1 VERLYIAGPSI
12 TQKEIDYVTD
22 AVTNAWYGDAGIYN
36 ERFECAFADYVG
48 RRFAVGLPSGTAGIH
63 LGLAALGVGPG
74 DEVIVPEATWIASA
88 SPANHLGAD
97 VVFADID
104 ERTWCLSAES
114 FEASITPRTKAVVL
128 VDLYGGTPDMD
139 EILRIAARYGVAV
152 LEDAAEAIGTEYKGR
167 RAGSFGEISIF
178 SFHGSKTMTTGEG
191 GVLVTDDEVLYRR
204 ARILADQG
212 RLPGDRMFFN
222 EEVAFKYK
230 MSSMQAALGLAQIE
244 RIEELVEKK
253 RQIFAWYGERLRC
266 IDGFQLNH
274 EPPET
279 RNSYWMTTL
288 VLDPRFGF
296 RKEDVMRLFDEYN
309 VDCRPFFSP
318 LSTLPAYRD
327 SAAAAGAR
335 ERNPIAYQLTP
346 YGVNLPSGMRMT
358 EDKVQFVCEILEGI
372 RRPC

>member
-1 VERLYIAGPSI
+1 
-12 TQKEIDYVTD
+12 
-22 AVTNAWYGDAGIYN
+22 
-36 ERFECAFADYVG
+36 
-48 RRFAVGLPSGTAGIH
+48 
-63 LGLAALGVGPG
+63 
-74 DEVIVPEATWIASA
+74 
-88 SPANHLGAD
+88 
-97 VVFADID
+97 
-104 ERTWCLSAES
+104 
-114 FEASITPRTKAVVL
+114 
-128 VDLYGGTPDMD
+128 
-139 EILRIAARYGVAV
+139 
-152 LEDAAEAIGTEYKGR
+152 
-167 RAGSFGEISIF
+167 
-178 SFHGSKTMTTGEG
+178 
-191 GVLVTDDEVLYRR
+191 
-204 ARILADQG
+204 
-212 RLPGDRMFFN
+212 MFFN